1 MPENLRE
8 IVLGILTEIGENGT
22 YSHTAI
28 RAALDR
34 YQYFSKRD
42 RAFITKVCEG
52 TVERMIEIDYII
64 DCYSTVPVEKMKPV
78 IREILRSAVYQ
89 IRFMGGIP
97 DSAAVNEAVRLTQKH
112 GFYNLKGFVN
122 GVLRSIIR
130 NEDSIP
136 YPDSKKEPVRYLSV
150 KYSMPEWLVS
160 SWLDEFGPFVTGKM
174 LESCLIER
182 PTTVRL
188 KTDNITKKVIL
199 DSMREQNVTVKRA
212 PYLPYAYNISDYN
225 YLPGLKAFQ
234 NGWIFPQDVSS
245 MLVAEAAAP
254 KRGDYVIDVCAAP
267 GGKSL
272 HIADKMG
279 GYGMV
284 EARDLSEE
292 KVKLIA
298 DNVKRAD
305 LINVKPVVMD
315 ALTLDMDS
323 VEKADIVICDLPCS
337 GLGVIS
343 RKSDIKYRVSP
354 EKINSLV
361 DLQRQIL
368 KNAVRYVKPGGT
380 LIYSTCTVGHR
391 ENQDN
396 VAWITEHYPFV
407 TDSLNPYLPRE
418 LWRLTTEQGYLQL
431 LQGVHD
437 SDGFFIA
444 RLKRKDFDKPFPS
457 EEEKS

>member
-136 YPDSKKEPVRYLSV
+136 YPDREKEPIRYLSV

-160 SWLDEFGPFVTGKM
+160 SWLDEFGSFVTGKM
-174 LESCLIER
+174 LESCLVER

-199 DSMREQNVTVKRA
+199 DSLREQNVTVKRA

-272 HIADKMG
+272 HIAALSGPERVVRVAGRRLCPAGIGHIARSVQPIAGWAGPSQQHTHD
-279 GYGMV
+279 MV
-284 EARDLSEE
+284 CRHCRLGHHFGHHTLVSLHTFGPAPLSC
-292 KVKLIA
+292 I
-298 DNVKRAD
+298 
-305 LINVKPVVMD
+305 
-315 ALTLDMDS
+315 
-323 VEKADIVICDLPCS
+323 
-337 GLGVIS
+337 
-343 RKSDIKYRVSP
+343 
-354 EKINSLV
+354 
-361 DLQRQIL
+361 
-368 KNAVRYVKPGGT
+368 
-380 LIYSTCTVGHR
+380 
-391 ENQDN
+391 
-396 VAWITEHYPFV
+396 
-407 TDSLNPYLPRE
+407 
-418 LWRLTTEQGYLQL
+418 LTTK
-431 LQGVHD
+431 HH
-437 SDGFFIA
+437 
-444 RLKRKDFDKPFPS
+444 
-457 EEEKS
+457 